1 MQRREF
7 IKAGAAAVAMPAILK
22 AAAADQ
28 KIRMG
33 FIGVGRYNK
42 PATEQK
48 R

>member
-28 KIRMG
+28 DRKS
-33 FIGVGRYNK
+33 VV
-42 PATEQK
+42 
-48 R
+48 